1 MSRTSQTSYG
11 DGRPRSAAIH
21 LPRGHFYVPNFS
33 ELRKAEVGNKPILG
47 TYLSAN
53 RRARVGFS
61 HPERSR
67 SLARS
72 KREKMCRV
80 PDASSSSST
89 YALPTLG
96 GRKERRWAVLR
107 RRW

>member
-1 MSRTSQTSYG
+1 MH
-11 DGRPRSAAIH
+11 A
-21 LPRGHFYVPNFS
+21 NFL
-33 ELRKAEVGNKPILG
+33 ELRLYEVGNKPILG

-80 PDASSSSST
+80 PDASSSST

>member
-1 MSRTSQTSYG
+1 MYARWLFLRTSFGERCQY
-11 DGRPRSAAIH
+11 
-21 LPRGHFYVPNFS
+21 
-33 ELRKAEVGNKPILG
+33 EVGNKPIPG

-96 GRKERRWAVLR
+96 GRKERQWAVLR